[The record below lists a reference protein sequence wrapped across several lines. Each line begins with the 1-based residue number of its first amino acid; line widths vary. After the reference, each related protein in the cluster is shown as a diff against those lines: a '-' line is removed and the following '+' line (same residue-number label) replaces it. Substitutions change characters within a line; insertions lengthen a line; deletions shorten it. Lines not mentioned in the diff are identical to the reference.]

1 MLAGH
6 PQLVLNPQWAVFTE
20 DPDLIK
26 HVKGEKLRQTEHIK
40 GILKLQHF
48 MVGKLES
55 STRRP
60 TVLCTLTS
68 ERTANMKIRSAHQNR
83 SIKS

>member
-26 HVKGEKLRQTEHIK
+26 HVKGEKLR
-40 GILKLQHF
+40 
-48 MVGKLES
+48 
-55 STRRP
+55 
-60 TVLCTLTS
+60 
-68 ERTANMKIRSAHQNR
+68 
-83 SIKS
+83 